1 MIGHGK
7 FEPHIGKRRL
17 KTEKMRIFLKIV
29 YYTNQDAE
37 KKISQHKLDYVK

>member
-7 FEPHIGKRRL
+7 FEPHIEKRCL

-29 YYTNQDAE
+29 NYTNQDTE
-37 KKISQHKLDYVK
+37 NKINQHKLDYVK